1 METMEIRLSD
11 LEDDGRQIAGFS
23 KVGDVVLTGGLHCA
37 EKARTVVSI
46 VA

>member
-1 METMEIRLSD
+1 MALGV
-11 LEDDGRQIAGFS
+11 EDDGRQIAGFFS
-23 KVGDVVLTGGLHCA
+23 MVGDVVLTGGLHRA